1 MLFFLKVEK
10 KLKIESIIK
19 VKTGKIGVLQKA
31 IMLITT
37 KPNNANLNIYKSFIV
52 LKVKLIIGFVRG
64 VISYLFI
71 HCEKPAIVSFRKFN
85 FYFINFAISKFVIQ
99 S

>member
-1 MLFFLKVEK
+1 MFFLKVEK

-37 KPNNANLNIYKSFIV
+37 NPNSVNLNIYKSFIV
-52 LKVKLIIGFVRG
+52 L
-64 VISYLFI
+64 
-71 HCEKPAIVSFRKFN
+71 VS
-85 FYFINFAISKFVIQ
+85 
-99 S
+99 